1 MAILRGLKG
10 KLLQICVVRF
20 AACIYA
26 GLPVIVIFHLRLP
39 ALKRGAEVDKYW
51 PTSDDRLMEYDIDR
65 VVYEEDS
72 AYQKIQIFHSKQY
85 GNILVLN
92 GDISE
97 CVEYN
102 SVHPAREFFALLKL
116 IIWII
121 CITDLA
127 ESDLAYTKAIM
138 GSGKENYAGK
148 EVLILGGGDGGILAE
163 VVKQKPKMITM
174 LEISFNH
181 CGPLKFDRKVWLF
194 IDIFFQWSDK
204 NAP

>member
-1 MAILRGLKG
+1 
-10 KLLQICVVRF
+10 
-20 AACIYA
+20 
-26 GLPVIVIFHLRLP
+26 
-39 ALKRGAEVDKYW
+39 
-51 PTSDDRLMEYDIDR
+51 MEYDIDK
-65 VVYEEDS
+65 VVYDEDS
-72 AYQKIQIFHSKQY
+72 AYQKIQILHSKQY

-97 CVEYN
+97 CVYLA
-102 SVHPAREFFALLKL
+102 VDPTWPVFAGLQL

-121 CITDLA
+121 YIADLA

-174 LEISFNH
+174 LEISLTH
-181 CGPLKFDRKVWLF
+181 SAPLKFDWKVLLF
-194 IDIFFQWSDK
+194 TEANLIERLLNRVCTSIRRW
-204 NAP
+204 